1 MVREIENWYLS
12 DFCIIPISGKYY
24 SDTVYIVPIIGY
36 TANGREV
43 QNYVYI
49 GKTSRREMGHFR

>member
-1 MVREIENWYLS
+1 MQKRIFRIFSIV
-12 DFCIIPISGKYY
+12 PINKKYY
-24 SDTVYIVPIIGY
+24 SDGITIVPIIGY